1 MMLSEQSSGPIFV
14 TVNLPTVRLPPSTGQ
29 YCYQRTASRLL
40 TSAKQVILDLFVNH
54 AVNRVTRKFRINFMK
69 FLEDLGLEIKNN
81 ELCRCACEYLTV
93 TQDNLNRFFRIFV
106 SLVVKCCMH
115 S

>member
-1 MMLSEQSSGPIFV
+1 
-14 TVNLPTVRLPPSTGQ
+14 
-29 YCYQRTASRLL
+29 
-40 TSAKQVILDLFVNH
+40 
-54 AVNRVTRKFRINFMK
+54 MK